1 MTYPMSWAEMSIEQ
15 LEKVV
20 ARSSHSSDR
29 KRAQAEIDLRA
40 ALRAAATPRFGAG
53 DVVKAED
60 GSPLFGIVSKVE
72 FGKAT
77 VQTSQGV
84 VERSVSKWEKVLSI
98 AEYVTAKEGA

>member
-1 MTYPMSWAEMSIEQ
+1 MEVMRMGNVAMGWRDQMILKNAIERN
-15 LEKVV
+15 E
-20 ARSSHSSDR
+20 
-29 KRAQAEIDLRA
+29 EE
-40 ALRAAATPRFGAG
+40 AAAAHDALSPRFGVG
-53 DVVKAED
+53 DVVRAED

-98 AEYVTAKEGA
+98 AEYVAAKEGA